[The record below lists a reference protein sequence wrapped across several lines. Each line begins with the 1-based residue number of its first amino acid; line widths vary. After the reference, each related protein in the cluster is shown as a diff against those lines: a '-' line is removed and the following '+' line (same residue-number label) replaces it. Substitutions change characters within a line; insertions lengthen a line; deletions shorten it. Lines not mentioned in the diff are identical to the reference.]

1 MSEPTTKTA
10 VRVDVPIESEKDV
23 TQNSETS
30 TVTSGARSNRTEV
43 ARLQLMRLQEYLTD
57 CLALPSAEE
66 AMLGTTTGCLMKVA
80 FRLSD
85 SIDAVLEEGLE
96 NRSTNESLIWSITA
110 LTRVSRLVERLTHLR
125 VHLSNARNAVKQL
138 TIEQE

>member
-10 VRVDVPIESEKDV
+10 VRVEVPIKSEADV
-23 TQNSETS
+23 TQNSKTS
-30 TVTSGARSNRTEV
+30 TVASGERSDRTEV

-125 VHLSNARNAVKQL
+125 VHLSDARNALKQL
-138 TIEQE
+138 TNEQE

>member
-1 MSEPTTKTA
+1 MSESTTRRTVSVKL
-10 VRVDVPIESEKDV
+10 PIESETDV
-23 TQNSETS
+23 KQKAGPS
-30 TVTSGARSNRTEV
+30 TVPSGQRSERTEV
-43 ARLQLMRLQEYLTD
+43 AKLQLIRLQEYLSD

-85 SIDAVLEEGLE
+85 SIDAVLDEGLD
-96 NRSTNESLIWSITA
+96 NRSTNESLIWAITA

-125 VHLSNARNAVKQL
+125 VHLSNAQKALKQL
-138 TIEQE
+138 TDERE

>member
-1 MSEPTTKTA
+1 MSEPTTKT
-10 VRVDVPIESEKDV
+10 VVSVELPIESATDV
-23 TQNSETS
+23 KQKSRTPTEP
-30 TVTSGARSNRTEV
+30 SGQGSDRTEV

-85 SIDAVLEEGLE
+85 SIEAVLEEGLE
-96 NRSTNESLIWSITA
+96 NGSMNESLIWAITA

-125 VHLSNARNAVKQL
+125 VHLSNARNALKQL
-138 TIEQE
+138 TNEEE

>member
-1 MSEPTTKTA
+1 MTEPTTKTA
-10 VRVDVPIESEKDV
+10 VSVKMPVESEAGVKQKV
-23 TQNSETS
+23 KES
-30 TVTSGARSNRTEV
+30 TVPSGQGSEHAEL
-43 ARLQLMRLQEYLTD
+43 ARLQLIRLQEYLSD

-80 FRLSD
+80 FRLSE

-96 NRSTNESLIWSITA
+96 DRRMNESLVWAITA

-125 VHLSNARNAVKQL
+125 VHLGNAQKALKQL
-138 TIEQE
+138 TDERE